1 MKKAIRSFVAVA
13 VFAVGTATAQVSGN
27 AVVKCSGEHATLY
40 VSAYTSTADAGR
52 PGAWYVAAH
61 HPTDLTRV
69 AFLTPLGW
77 REPDRGG
84 FVPYSEHRAG
94 IPASLEVRACLP
106 QAVHDD
112 YGYATV
118 DLSSCSYTSQHLAGY
133 IVKAGYGV
141 LTPAGEKL
149 VSSRRERMEVARPL
163 FEERGKWRTEYDD
176 DEHLRESL
184 VLKSLREEHRVAD
197 FLVVPTVH
205 CPEGFH

>member
-13 VFAVGTATAQVSGN
+13 VFAAGTATAQVSGN

-94 IPASLEVRACLP
+94 I
-106 QAVHDD
+106 
-112 YGYATV
+112 V